1 MRPAVVL
8 YCSKAKQKSTSHL
21 AVMQIG
27 KVNTCIKC
35 MSGWILPTFF
45 FCFGKKGL
53 VLLFL
58 LWRCFIISSKEMLI
72 NDEIREKEVRL
83 IDMDGSQLGILPIAD
98 AMAKAENKGLD
109 LVLIAPQAK
118 PPACKIMD
126 YGKYKFEQSKRDKEA
141 RKNQKTVNIKE
152 VRITPSI
159 DVHDFNTKV
168 NQAVKFLKSG
178 DKVKVTVRFRGR
190 ELHHTDLGMELLKKF
205 GEVITESG
213 SIEKAAKLEGRNMTM
228 VVAPKQ

>member
-1 MRPAVVL
+1 M
-8 YCSKAKQKSTSHL
+8 
-21 AVMQIG
+21 
-27 KVNTCIKC
+27 
-35 MSGWILPTFF
+35 
-45 FCFGKKGL
+45 
-53 VLLFL
+53 
-58 LWRCFIISSKEMLI
+58 
-72 NDEIREKEVRL
+72 
-83 IDMDGSQLGILPIAD
+83 
-98 AMAKAENKGLD
+98 
-109 LVLIAPQAK
+109 
-118 PPACKIMD
+118 
-126 YGKYKFEQSKRDKEA
+126 
-141 RKNQKTVNIKE
+141 NIKE